1 MLFTIILITLATKI
15 DTSTHEEITMK
26 NAQLQYPEDKINIE
40 QIKKMATD
48 SSKRI
53 RKDRDKCL
61 KQAIKEQD
69 IIYLSRELSNVS
81 TSELLKVLAQRFIH
95 KYIHLN

>member
-1 MLFTIILITLATKI
+1 MKKSLGTKI

-26 NAQLQYPEDKINIE
+26 NAQLRYPENTINLE

-53 RKDRDKCL
+53 RKDRDKRL
-61 KQAIKEQD
+61 YQAIKEQD
-69 IIYLSRELSNVS
+69 ISYLSRELSNVS
-81 TSELLKVLAQRFIH
+81 TSELLKVITQKFIH
-95 KYIHLN
+95 KYIHLNR